1 MTMSKLYFSGLKYG
15 ENDLEIKILVDIQ
28 NDWFEIMHTNEVTQ
42 VMNKTTGEYIQVN
55 RHTLKFEVA

>member
-55 RHTLKFEVA
+55 RNTLKFEVA

>member
-1 MTMSKLYFSGLKYG
+1 MSKLYFSGLKYG

-55 RHTLKFEVA
+55 RNTLKFEVA